1 MVVRSKKLFL
11 LLCLVIAYIAP
22 VFADVSFV
30 SFEPLNVEFTVEET
44 VYAGFTDHQVS
55 TTIKPDDISEFKFS
69 YNSDSNAFIVSNVW
83 YYIQTFT
90 ASNISATLSS
100 TPLSQ
105 GENGQSINWSGTV
118 DDSGY
123 SCGEVL
129 TVVNEPEGSYEFPRV
144 YSGEIRVSIPVNDV
158 TDTNAAYTATLT
170 LKVEAT

>member
-1 MVVRSKKLFL
+1 MIVRSKKLFL
-11 LLCLVIAYIAP
+11 LLCLVIAYIAS
-22 VFADVSFV
+22 VFAGV

-90 ASNISATLSS
+90 SSNISATLSS
-100 TPLSQ
+100 TSLSQ
-105 GENGQSINWSGTV
+105 GDTGESINWSGTV

-123 SCGEVL
+123 SCGNVL

-144 YSGEIRVSIPVNDV
+144 YSGEIRVSIPVDDV